1 MLTNLSGPQKVLVVL
16 SAILTFCYLISVVYV
31 LFLQSGQINLTV
43 LTPTR
48 VNSGFDI
55 TLQNLETQT
64 SSVVKSGQEI
74 TAEALTRITWGN
86 NTALLLPES
95 KIAVSENEIVLT
107 SGSGLFNIFDTQNIG
122 GWQMNKSVFAVA
134 NNQIYV
140 FSGSGQK
147 AELSIKEGNKV
158 ALNSD
163 AIGNITRRE
172 VINLVELSTLREN
185 SQLVAQNIDWLTDI
199 TAPKLLTISPIPNA
213 TLFVNTVTVRGE
225 IDDRLAKIEVNGAE
239 LTNENATFSTEVLLS
254 EGENTILIRLSD
266 VYGNSESTELLVN
279 YEATAR

>member
-1 MLTNLSGPQKVLVVL
+1 MFTNLSGPQKVLVVL

-31 LFLQSGQINLTV
+31 LFLQSGQINLNV
-43 LTPTR
+43 LTPTT

-134 NNQIYV
+134 NSQIYV

-147 AELSIKEGNKV
+147 AELSIKAGNKV

-163 AIGNITRRE
+163 AIGSITRRE